1 MDVMR
6 TTKSGQILTDELIEA
21 MAAEAE
27 AGFSPAQLRPLPV
40 QRATSND
47 GNGPR
52 VEFQV
57 DPATFEALLDRARE
71 ENRGVG
77 EVARLALERYL
88 CDATQPVAPDN
99 VTPTRET
106 QAPEASP
113 QAE

>member
-1 MDVMR
+1 MR
-6 TTKSGQILTDELIEA
+6 EMKMRSGQVLTDALIEA

-57 DPATFEALLDRARE
+57 DSVTFEALLARARE
-71 ENRGVG
+71 ENRGVS
-77 EVARLALERYL
+77 EIARLALERYL
-88 CDATQPVAPDN
+88 CDAAQPAAGSAAP
-99 VTPTRET
+99 V
-106 QAPEASP
+106 PEARAADAAP
-113 QAE
+113 HAE